1 LTREFRLSAPGSGR
15 GVSCDANG
23 AFIGAI
29 SLLQRTSMHGEER
42 WEPRHCEDLSKQL
55 GLEFDLPIDMLSKV
69 GGLKAICNALNEGDI
84 ARAQIATVL
93 LGIPEPPTL
102 SKGVHTRDEMMKFIR
117 DLHWSRMIAWN
128 DEGPTLPSPTEP
140 ENSALRKSEAVLA
153 KAGYNSDE
161 PRDERGRW
169 TSDGGWS
176 AAPGTENRNPRIQ
189 LADAGMSDADNDPV
203 VEAVRVAARQNSA
216 SRETASSRAHPPVHP
231 NVVDFIRQNHA
242 AALRLANQI
251 PGVTPEMML
260 AAMGRECHFGADW
273 KAVQYGNYGGVH
285 FADWYTDAN
294 GKHIPVNQGQRGNKP
309 FLPGQTGIFW
319 TAGRP
324 SPSNPNVRVK
334 RQEMAS
340 FPLDQGF
347 ELSGQIAINEIRP
360 YVPQGGIQSPE
371 MFFELLHEHGYG
383 VGNPTYVRDTLLLG
397 PPKWGPY
404 WLVLAASNA
413 EE

>member
-29 SLLQRTSMHGEER
+29 SLLQRTNMHGEER
-42 WEPRHCEDLSKQL
+42 WEPRDCEDLSKQL
-55 GLEFDLPIDMLSKV
+55 ASEFDLPIDMLSKV
-69 GGLKAICNALNEGDI
+69 GGLKAICNALNEGDV

-102 SKGVHTRDEMMKFIR
+102 SNGVHTRDEMMKFIR

-176 AAPGTENRNPRIQ
+176 AAPGTEDRNPRIQ

-216 SRETASSRAHPPVHP
+216 SRETASPRTRPPVYP

-242 AALRLANQI
+242 AAQRLANQI

-260 AAMGRECHFGADW
+260 AAVGRECKYGQDW
-273 KAVQYGNYGGVH
+273 KAIQYGNYGGDH
-285 FADWYTDAN
+285 FDDWYTDAN
-294 GKHIPVNQGQRGNKP
+294 GKHIPVTQGQRGDKP
-309 FLPGQTGIFW
+309 FLPGQTGTFW

-324 SPSNPNVRVK
+324 SPNNPKVMVHQ
-334 RQEMAS
+334 QEMAS

-347 ELSGQIAINEIRP
+347 ELSGQIAINKIRP

-371 MFFELLHEHGYG
+371 MFFELLRDHGYG
-383 VGNPTYVRDTLLLG
+383 VGNPKYIQGSLEQG
-397 PPKWGPY
+397 PPVWGAY
-404 WLVLAASNA
+404 WLVLAASNSGG
-413 EE
+413 